1 MGDLLNTFLSSIK
14 YQFSRFLTKFRTI
27 TSKTYL
33 KNQVWGKIKLFF
45 TRLFDIKPKNKD
57 DYYGVFRWLVSKR
70 LAYLLVIV
78 IGILS
83 VSFLYNNRTNFL
95 QSEGE
100 SVKSY
105 NYSSVLLRF
114 AKGNVRIKGKGG
126 YLAYEGNVEKGRVT
140 GQGKL
145 YDHDEQL
152 LYEGEFNYNAFNG
165 RGKLY
170 YPSGIL
176 KYDGS
181 FADNTFE
188 GDGAEY
194 RENGSLLYRGEFKNG
209 LKDGTGTLYD
219 TSGSQIYV
227 GDFQADNLLYSS
239 FIGRTTQEIASIYSG
254 KRLLYEGEDF
264 FNVYLKD
271 IGAIYEG
278 VTNEDALDDSIKV
291 RSIYVLDDCFKTS
304 KGELST
310 KTDLR
315 NYFGDPLYAGDSIM
329 TQSEAI
335 AISELRK
342 KSGDNY
348 FDNPELVTE
357 TLYEDDLMITSY
369 NPDMLV
375 YIESYMYG
383 GLEYTFV
390 SKGVSEENFGF
401 YYISE

>member
-1 MGDLLNTFLSSIK
+1 
-14 YQFSRFLTKFRTI
+14 
-27 TSKTYL
+27 
-33 KNQVWGKIKLFF
+33 
-45 TRLFDIKPKNKD
+45 
-57 DYYGVFRWLVSKR
+57 
-70 LAYLLVIV
+70 
-78 IGILS
+78 
-83 VSFLYNNRTNFL
+83 
-95 QSEGE
+95 
-100 SVKSY
+100 VKSY